1 VALAIVAVALLRVH
15 LIQAPL
21 ERDEGEY
28 AYAGQLMLQG
38 IPPYQLACNMKL
50 PGTYAAYALILAAF
64 GQSIAA
70 IHAGLLVANAGAI
83 VLIFLLGRRLFSD
96 AAGLAACAAYALLSV
111 SAGVLG
117 TQAHATHFV
126 VLAALAGLLLL
137 RRYSESP
144 RPWTLWSSGLLFG
157 LAYLMKQ
164 HGIFFGLF
172 GAAYLVAEGRWKKLP
187 LFLAGAAA
195 PFGLT
200 CLILWRAGVF
210 SRFWFWTFTY
220 ARHYGSE
227 NSLADGVAALAETF
241 GPILRQGAGVW
252 ILAAG
257 GLAMLVG
264 WVPSRRRADAKDR
277 LGAAEPVAAAGG
289 RAEPDAVVAAKR
301 EAAAEP
307 VVAAEPASAANAVVA
322 ADPEAGAHEQVA
334 AEPVVAAKRE
344 AAAEPASVADAVV
357 AADPEAGAHEQ
368 VAAEPVVAAKR
379 EAAAEPVVA
388 ADGRVGPDA
397 AVAAGPRAGTAA
409 GWPRSA
415 VFVIGLLVFS
425 FAAICP
431 GLYFRAHYVVLMLP
445 AIALLAGSAVR
456 GRVSGWLFA
465 AALVVSVA
473 TQREFLFRMSPVEIA
488 RELYGFDPFP
498 EAIPMAA
505 YIRSHTANGARIAV
519 IGSEPEIYFY
529 AHRHSATSY
538 IYIEPMVEPQPFALT
553 MQNDMVRE
561 LERAA
566 PEYVVRFPAEET
578 LALGENSP
586 TRLFDWWAEYGPQHY
601 RVVGIADILSD
612 YRTEYRWDAAAEEY
626 QPKSLYYLAVYRRK

>member
-1 VALAIVAVALLRVH
+1 MRRSRAWPWLGVALAIVATALLRVH

-70 IHAGLLVANAGAI
+70 IHAGLLVVNAGAI
-83 VLIFLLGRRLFSD
+83 FLIFLLGRRLFSN
-96 AAGLAACAAYALLSV
+96 AAGLAASAAYALLSV

-137 RRYSESP
+137 WRYSESP
-144 RPWTLWSSGLLFG
+144 RPWMLWSSGLLFG

-172 GAAYLVAEGRWKKLP
+172 GASYLVAEGRWKKLP

-195 PFGLT
+195 PFGVT

-220 ARHYGSE
+220 ARHYVSE
-227 NSLADGVAALAETF
+227 NSLADGAAALAETF
-241 GPILRQGAGVW
+241 GPILRQGAGLW
-252 ILAAG
+252 ILAAA

-264 WVPSRRRADAKDR
+264 WAPQARRPDAK
-277 LGAAEPVAAAGG
+277 EPLAVAGG
-289 RAEPDAVVAAKR
+289 RAGADTVG
-301 EAAAEP
+301 
-307 VVAAEPASAANAVVA
+307 A
-322 ADPEAGAHEQVA
+322 ADDKQP
-334 AEPVVAAKRE
+334 
-344 AAAEPASVADAVV
+344 
-357 AADPEAGAHEQ
+357 
-368 VAAEPVVAAKR
+368 
-379 EAAAEPVVA
+379 
-388 ADGRVGPDA
+388 
-397 AVAAGPRAGTAA
+397 AAGRAGRAFANRPRA
-409 GWPRSA
+409 A
-415 VFVIGLLVFS
+415 VFVVGLLGFS

-445 AIALLAGSAVR
+445 AVALLAGSAVR
-456 GRVSGWLFA
+456 GRVSGCVFA
-465 AALVVSVA
+465 AALAVSVA
-473 TQREFLFRMSPVEIA
+473 SQREFLFRMSPVEIA

-498 EAIPMAA
+498 EAIRVGA
-505 YIRSHTANGARIAV
+505 YIRSHSANGARIAV

-586 TRLFDWWAEYGPQHY
+586 TRLFDWWAVYGPQHY
-601 RVVGIADILSD
+601 RVVGIADILSGE
-612 YRTEYRWDAAAEEY
+612 RTEYRWDADAERY